1 VSFLEKLK
9 KGMQNQ
15 AVDNDT
21 PDSTPEV
28 VLLPTPAIPTESQ
41 IDSPNATAV
50 FASYKRKPPKKNPV
64 RPPQKPAGLKELEDF
79 NQPDKLIITPNI
91 EEAPL
96 SSMSDFVAGKETQ
109 KEESTVKNTQKNM
122 ANKKSLSAADVDEG
136 GWLDNEGQL
145 AVNLF
150 QTENDLILQAAIAG
164 IKADDLDILIEDDV
178 ITVKGNR
185 PNPLTEDGDY
195 FIEECY
201 FGSFSRKIILP
212 VDADSS
218 RADAAMK
225 DGILTIR
232 IPKIQREKKKKVA
245 VKS

>member
-1 VSFLEKLK
+1 
-9 KGMQNQ
+9 
-15 AVDNDT
+15 
-21 PDSTPEV
+21 
-28 VLLPTPAIPTESQ
+28 
-41 IDSPNATAV
+41 
-50 FASYKRKPPKKNPV
+50 
-64 RPPQKPAGLKELEDF
+64 
-79 NQPDKLIITPNI
+79 
-91 EEAPL
+91 
-96 SSMSDFVAGKETQ
+96 
-109 KEESTVKNTQKNM
+109 M